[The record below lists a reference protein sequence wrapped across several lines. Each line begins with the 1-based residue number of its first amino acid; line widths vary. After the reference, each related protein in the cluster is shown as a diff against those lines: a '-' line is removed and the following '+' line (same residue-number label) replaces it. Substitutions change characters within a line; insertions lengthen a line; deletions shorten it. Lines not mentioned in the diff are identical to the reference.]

1 MQSKTP
7 HAKQFDDPELMDRCR
22 HFWHRQE
29 TDRPLVGVLVNR
41 LFPLQTFSTGR
52 NTPEVHPADVTVE
65 DFLDDCERRHQASQE
80 VGGDA
85 IFVAYARI
93 GLAWYEAIMGCPIY
107 VQGGAS
113 WAEPFPGDWK
123 DYTLE
128 SVPWENGW
136 FDKLQELTQAAVEAG
151 DGRYPVGPTHLRS
164 PLDLASA
171 LLGAEQ
177 LCLSMYDHPQELH
190 NFLNVCTEVWLKI
203 VRAQY
208 DLLPVHAGGY
218 WNGNQPLWAPGKT
231 MFVPADA
238 GALISPR
245 DFEMFAKPYMERL
258 VRDLPYSILHTHSS
272 YLHYLHTVLDIEQ
285 LRAVQVGIDDG
296 THPDMS
302 ELLPKLREIQEKKAL
317 IVAVAEQD
325 PDIGLAQTQTVLRE
339 LPARGLCIL
348 RYLSNVDEGQR
359 FISRVWEE
367 Q

>member
-1 MQSKTP
+1 MSVK
-7 HAKQFDDPELMDRCR
+7 KSLEEQFNDLGLMDRCCR
-22 HFWHRQE
+22 FWHREE

-41 LFPLQTFSTGR
+41 LFPLQSFGTGR
-52 NTPEVHPADVTVE
+52 STPEVYPEDVTVQ
-65 DFLDDCERRHQASQE
+65 DFLDDCERRHRASQR

-123 DYTLE
+123 VYTLD
-128 SVPWENGW
+128 SVPWDNGW
-136 FDKLQELTQAAVEAG
+136 FDKLQELTAAAVEAG
-151 DGRYPVGPTHLRS
+151 QGRYPAGPTHLRS

-190 NFLNVCTEVWLKI
+190 NFLDVCTQVWLRI

-208 DLLPVHAGGY
+208 EILPDYSGGH

-238 GALISPR
+238 GALLSPK
-245 DFEMFAKPYMERL
+245 DFEAFAKPYMRHL
-258 VRDLPYSILHTHSS
+258 VQDLPYSILHTHSS
-272 YLHYLHTVLDIEQ
+272 YLHYLDTVLDIEQ

-302 ELLPKLREIQEKKAL
+302 ELLPKLRAIQERKAL

-325 PDIGLAQTQTVLRE
+325 PDIGLAQTRTLLRE

-348 RYLSNVDEGQR
+348 RYLPNVEEGQR
-359 FISRVWEE
+359 FISRVWEKR
-367 Q
+367 